1 MKGLYAKARAGE
13 ITGMTG
19 VDDPYEHPT
28 TAELT
33 IDTAVVPLEE
43 SVGQAYALL
52 TESDS
57 TPPREGL
64 HE

>member
-1 MKGLYAKARAGE
+1 
-13 ITGMTG
+13 MTG

-43 SVGQAYALL
+43 SVEQAYALL
-52 TESDS
+52 TGLLDP
-57 TPPREGL
+57 TEGGIA
-64 HE
+64 